1 MKDTAD
7 AAAAAINSSTQ
18 NTRNSVTKTP
28 SLIEIFSR
36 AMSDC
41 LDDEMVA
48 LNQDIKDDV
57 FISGIK
63 NLISDEFNYDEE
75 FREDGNIIMG
85 KENEDCRQDNM
96 LDKKMKSNNDDD
108 DRDHLAML
116 QSLVAVDQK
125 NNAKDRADTT
135 TTSDAPSKNDHDD
148 ERSDFLIIGSK
159 GQGIFNTMAM
169 AEIPSL
175 IEFKQK
181 KRRSRP
187 NQYQHNHHYQYQQQQ
202 QDVTTTGSYNDGNNN
217 KNVNNEKTMLE
228 HHHGN
233 QRQRMMKKNNDQ
245 HQHRYNQ
252 INQNNQDITT
262 NTTNT
267 NYTTTS
273 NKKLSRWRNRKR
285 FYLLSFR
292 NKNKN

>member
-1 MKDTAD
+1 MKD
-7 AAAAAINSSTQ
+7 AAAAAAAADSSIKS
-18 NTRNSVTKTP
+18 TRNSVTKTP

-75 FREDGNIIMG
+75 FREDDNIIMG
-85 KENEDCRQDNM
+85 EETKDYRQD
-96 LDKKMKSNNDDD
+96 DIPARKKKSNNDGGDD
-108 DRDHLAML
+108 VSRL
-116 QSLVAVDQK
+116 QSLVSVDQK
-125 NNAKDRADTT
+125 TYEKNRDDTT

-159 GQGIFNTMAM
+159 GQGIFNTMTISD
-169 AEIPSL
+169 IPSL
-175 IEFKQK
+175 IEFKPK

-187 NQYQHNHHYQYQQQQ
+187 NQYQHQHQHQKQQQQ
-202 QDVTTTGSYNDGNNN
+202 QDTTTIGSYNNGKSN
-217 KNVNNEKTMLE
+217 KNRCSEQTTLE
-228 HHHGN
+228 DHHGN
-233 QRQRMMKKNNDQ
+233 QRQRMMEKNNDQ
-245 HQHRYNQ
+245 HQHRHNQ
-252 INQNNQDITT
+252 VNQNNQDITT

-267 NYTTTS
+267 NTTAS
-273 NKKLSRWRNRKR
+273 NGKEYRWRKRKI

-292 NKNKN
+292 NKNRD

>member
-1 MKDTAD
+1 MKDAAT
-7 AAAAAINSSTQ
+7 AAADSSIKS
-18 NTRNSVTKTP
+18 TRNSVTKTP

-75 FREDGNIIMG
+75 FREDDNIIMG
-85 KENEDCRQDNM
+85 EETKDYRQDNIPAR
-96 LDKKMKSNNDDD
+96 KMNSNNDDGD
-108 DRDHLAML
+108 DVSRL
-116 QSLVAVDQK
+116 QSLVSVDQK
-125 NNAKDRADTT
+125 TYEKNRDDTT

-159 GQGIFNTMAM
+159 GQGIFHTMTMAD
-169 AEIPSL
+169 IPLL
-175 IEFKQK
+175 IEFKPK

-187 NQYQHNHHYQYQQQQ
+187 NQYQHQHQHQKQQQQ
-202 QDVTTTGSYNDGNNN
+202 QDTTTIGSYNNGNNN
-217 KNVNNEKTMLE
+217 KNRSSEQTTLE
-228 HHHGN
+228 DHHGN
-233 QRQRMMKKNNDQ
+233 QRQRMMEKNNDQ
-245 HQHRYNQ
+245 HQHRHNQ
-252 INQNNQDITT
+252 VNQNNQDITT

-267 NYTTTS
+267 NTTAS
-273 NKKLSRWRNRKR
+273 NGKEYRWRNRKI
-285 FYLLSFR
+285 FYFLSFR
-292 NKNKN
+292 NKNKD

>member
-1 MKDTAD
+1 MKD
-7 AAAAAINSSTQ
+7 AAAAAAADSSIKS
-18 NTRNSVTKTP
+18 TRNSVTKTP

-75 FREDGNIIMG
+75 FREDDNIIMG
-85 KENEDCRQDNM
+85 EETKDYRQDNIPAR
-96 LDKKMKSNNDDD
+96 KKKSNNDGGDD
-108 DRDHLAML
+108 VSRL
-116 QSLVAVDQK
+116 QSLVSVDQK
-125 NNAKDRADTT
+125 TYEKNRDDTT

-159 GQGIFNTMAM
+159 GQGIFNTMTM
-169 AEIPSL
+169 ADIPSL
-175 IEFKQK
+175 IEFKPK

-187 NQYQHNHHYQYQQQQ
+187 NQYQHQHQHQKQQQQ
-202 QDVTTTGSYNDGNNN
+202 QDTTTIGSYNNGNSN
-217 KNVNNEKTMLE
+217 KNRCSEQTTLE
-228 HHHGN
+228 DHHGN
-233 QRQRMMKKNNDQ
+233 QRQRMMEKNNDQ
-245 HQHRYNQ
+245 HQHRHNQ
-252 INQNNQDITT
+252 VNQNNQDITT

-267 NYTTTS
+267 NTTAS
-273 NKKLSRWRNRKR
+273 NGKEYRWRNRKI
-285 FYLLSFR
+285 FYFLSFR
-292 NKNKN
+292 NKNKD